1 VAAPSRRQRTAWK
14 SAARSDPEVEAA
26 LARLGERVR
35 SVRRDLGWTQ
45 EAAANAAGIDPK
57 HLQDIEAG
65 NVNVTFAT
73 LSGLARA
80 YKVSLA
86 ELFDGV

>member
-1 VAAPSRRQRTAWK
+1 MPAPSRRQRTTWK
-14 SAARSDPEVEAA
+14 SAARGDPEVSAA
-26 LARLGERVR
+26 LARFGEKSRSLRNALGM
-35 SVRRDLGWTQ
+35 TQ
-45 EAAANAAGIDPK
+45 EAAATAAGLDPK

-86 ELFDGV
+86 EMFEGV